1 MALGS
6 SADAGNQENECKKK
20 YGIFLVHCFFVVS
33 LTAKLTKFS
42 MKHSGKA
49 KNILRLLL
57 VKIPLAFVAITF
69 LWVLLLKWVPVH
81 YTPLM
86 AIRSIEYRSDD
97 KFHTYKSWQPLENI
111 SPSLAMAVM
120 AGEDNRFLEHHGFD
134 FVELKKALKEKKS
147 GKRVRGASTISQQ
160 TAKNVFLWPGKSL
173 FRKGLEA
180 YFTLLIEL
188 VWGKERIME
197 VYLNV
202 AEMGKGIYGA
212 EAAAERLFQTRAS
225 KLGKYQS
232 SLIAASLPNPI
243 KRRAD
248 LPTSYH
254 KKRASDI
261 RRLMNNLQTPEWL
274 KR

>member
-1 MALGS
+1 
-6 SADAGNQENECKKK
+6 
-20 YGIFLVHCFFVVS
+20 
-33 LTAKLTKFS
+33 
-42 MKHSGKA
+42 
-49 KNILRLLL
+49 
-57 VKIPLAFVAITF
+57 
-69 LWVLLLKWVPVH
+69 
-81 YTPLM
+81 
-86 AIRSIEYRSDD
+86 
-97 KFHTYKSWQPLENI
+97 
-111 SPSLAMAVM
+111 
-120 AGEDNRFLEHHGFD
+120 FD

-173 FRKGLEA
+173 LRKGLEA